1 MLTVAITAW
10 RNQNSRMTDNP
21 PDVLGTQWCNNL
33 LTKRIHYFWFWG
45 KDKKQ
50 QDEATKQTAKST
62 KGQRYMKRENLNS
75 ILFLSDAALFLRS
88 LPTARHSELYS
99 HYRCSLCYPHIWSQC
114 GWKTWAGRSTEGR
127 EKWEINNVWVSLL
140 ITALLNVVCSSPFFR
155 DF

>member
-10 RNQNSRMTDNP
+10 RNQNSRMTDNS
-21 PDVLGTQWCNNL
+21 PDFLGTQWCNNP

-75 ILFLSDAALFLRS
+75 ILFLLDAALFLRFTS
-88 LPTARHSELYS
+88 N
-99 HYRCSLCYPHIWSQC
+99 
-114 GWKTWAGRSTEGR
+114 G
-127 EKWEINNVWVSLL
+127 
-140 ITALLNVVCSSPFFR
+140 TALGALLTLSLFPLLSSYFVSIWMENLGRKEHWREGKVRNKQHVSFSVNNCIA
-155 DF
+155 